1 MYHQHHKILPSRSVF
16 RQHTKKT
23 ATSQITPSSENMDG
37 ALDNIFLNMLKHLY
51 KVKHA
56 RSVELS
62 NTVQCVS

>member
-16 RQHTKKT
+16 RQHTKKA

-56 RSVELS
+56 
-62 NTVQCVS
+62 